1 MSNNN
6 NSTTLVLGLMLICC
20 VCSSSSGAAYSYFLM
35 SKKDEDDDQSGGR
48 KPNFWDGLF
57 PGLGAV
63 MPDFLGGVGLKFDG
77 KNASFD
83 GPLGSGWSA
92 GQDGVDARGILG
104 SGASYNE
111 GGGLTFDAPVN
122 MGSVTVGGGT
132 GTGFSTPIG
141 GVNYGDDGHVRVDTV
156 FGRIKI

>member
-1 MSNNN
+1 M
-6 NSTTLVLGLMLICC
+6 VLGLMLVVCC

-35 SKKDEDDDQSGGR
+35 SKNDEDNDEDDDQSGGR
-48 KPNFWDGLF
+48 DRNFWDNLF

-63 MPDFLGGVGLKFDG
+63 MPDFLGGAGLKFDG

-83 GPLGSGWSA
+83 GPFGSGWSA

-111 GGGLTFDAPVN
+111 DGGLTFDAPVN
-122 MGSVTVGGGT
+122 MGSVTVGGDS
-132 GTGFSTPIG
+132 GTGFDTPVG
-141 GVNYGDDGHVRVDTV
+141 GINVGSDGHVRVDTV
-156 FGRIKI
+156 FGNIKI

>member
-6 NSTTLVLGLMLICC
+6 NSTTMVLGLMLICC

-35 SKKDEDDDQSGGR
+35 SGKSEDDDQSGGGD
-48 KPNFWDGLF
+48 PLSNLLNNFL
-57 PGLGAV
+57 
-63 MPDFLGGVGLKFDG
+63 PDFFGGVGLNFDG

-141 GVNYGDDGHVRVDTV
+141 GVNYGDDGHVRVDTL
-156 FGRIKI
+156 FGKIKI